1 MALSRNN
8 SSSVSF
14 RISFERIYICICCIL
29 IFFTYYL
36 NINYTPLIY
45 KILDKSPLI
54 NEGQLKQHKIKA
66 IYSNLDILETNCY
79 YLKEISFHYQCW
91 SSLINFWFVSPPSVE
106 RISLNLPQV
115 FSRYKYVSNL

>member
-66 IYSNLDILETNCY
+66 IYSKVLNKEVKNCLDNLIHIT
-79 YLKEISFHYQCW
+79 
-91 SSLINFWFVSPPSVE
+91 
-106 RISLNLPQV
+106 LPQSADVAQKTSLV
-115 FSRYKYVSNL
+115 FNLHINGFFRLVLLIIQ